1 MAGIETRPV
10 RRRGVV
16 FATIAILFC
25 VLDPAAAFCQ
35 SAAPFALP
43 TRSVR
48 TGDLDE
54 ILEARRFRLIVPY
67 SKTHFYIDRGRQ
79 MGVAAE
85 FGRELEAW
93 LNRRHAK
100 SGLPITV
107 VLQPAPRDQLLK
119 WLLDGRGDAVA
130 GNLAV
135 TPERRE
141 IVDFARPWLRGI
153 DEILVTGP
161 TAPHIARLEDLAGM
175 EIPVRTGTSFA
186 ASLADLN
193 ADFVARGLEPV
204 RIVPLSARLQAED
217 VLQMV
222 DAGLL
227 QMAITDSHLATV
239 WSKVLRR
246 LKPRPDLAVKR
257 GDEIAWAIR
266 KGSPQLAEELDAFF
280 AQNRDGTGVGSTIR
294 RRYFENSASVRNAGG
309 AVDAARFAQLAESFR
324 RHGAAHGFDPLMLAA
339 QGYQESALDQ
349 SRRSR
354 AGAVGVMQLL
364 PATASA
370 APIGIRGVEHD
381 ADANIRAGAAYM
393 AHLRA
398 RHVNDP
404 GLDEVDR
411 TLMAFAAYNAGP
423 GNLRKFRR
431 RAAEMGLDPD
441 VWFDNVEVAAARIIG
456 AETVQYVSNI
466 YKYYVAYNLAAR
478 REAEAAPRAPWRG
491 PTKD

>member
-1 MAGIETRPV
+1 LNTNRERRPPRPCGKATLALLV
-10 RRRGVV
+10 AFLLLLDPVDV
-16 FATIAILFC
+16 FADA
-25 VLDPAAAFCQ
+25 V
-35 SAAPFALP
+35 APVALP
-43 TRSVR
+43 TRSVS
-48 TGDLDE
+48 TGDLDA
-54 ILEARRFRLIVPY
+54 ILESRRFRLIVPY

-85 FGRELEAW
+85 FGREFEAW

-107 VLQPAPRDQLLK
+107 VLQPAPRDLMLN
-119 WLLDGRGDAVA
+119 WLVDGRGDAVA

-175 EIPVRTGTSFA
+175 EVPVRSGTSFS

-193 ADFVARGLEPV
+193 ADFAARGLEPV

-222 DAGLL
+222 NAGLL
-227 QMAITDSHLATV
+227 PWAITDSHLATV

-246 LKPRPDLAVKR
+246 LKPRPDIAVKR

-266 KGSPQLAEELDAFF
+266 KGSPLLAAELDAFF
-280 AQNRDGTGVGSTIR
+280 AENRDGTGVGSTIR
-294 RRYFENSASVRNAGG
+294 RRYFENTGAVRNAG
-309 AVDAARFAQLAESFR
+309 ATVDAARFAQLAESFR
-324 RHGAAHGFDPLMLAA
+324 RYGTVHGFDPLMLAA
-339 QGYQESALDQ
+339 QGYQESGLDQ

-370 APIGIRGVEHD
+370 PPIGIRGVERD

-404 GLDEVDR
+404 GLHEVDR

-431 RAAEMGLDPD
+431 RAAEMGLDPN
-441 VWFDNVEVAAARIIG
+441 VWFDNVEVAAARIVG

-466 YKYYVAYNLAAR
+466 YKYYVAYDLAAR
-478 REAEAAPRAPWRG
+478 RATEAGQRPP
-491 PTKD
+491 

>member
-1 MAGIETRPV
+1 MKNQSKRSRIE
-10 RRRGVV
+10 V
-16 FATIAILFC
+16 FAAISTL
-25 VLDPAAAFCQ
+25 LLLLAPAVAVCQ
-35 SAAPFALP
+35 SAAPVALP

-48 TGDLDE
+48 TGDLDA
-54 ILEARRFRLIVPY
+54 ILESRRFRLIVPY

-85 FGRELEAW
+85 FGREFEAW

-107 VLQPAPRDQLLK
+107 VLQPAPRDRLLN
-119 WLLDGRGDAVA
+119 WLVDGRGDAVA

-141 IVDFARPWLRGI
+141 IVDFARPWLRDI

-161 TAPHIARLEDLAGM
+161 TAPRIARLDDLAGA
-175 EIPVRTGTSFA
+175 EIPVRIGTSFA

-204 RIVPLSARLQAED
+204 RIIPLSARLQAED

-222 DAGLL
+222 NAGLL
-227 QMAITDSHLATV
+227 PWAITDSHLAAI

-246 LKPRPDLAVKR
+246 LKPRPDIAVKR
-257 GDEIAWAIR
+257 GDDIAWAIR
-266 KGSPQLAEELDAFF
+266 KSSPLLAAELDAFF
-280 AQNRDGTGVGSTIR
+280 AETRDGTGVGSTIR
-294 RRYFENSASVRNAGG
+294 RRYFENATAVRNAGG
-309 AVDAARFAQLAESFR
+309 TLDSTRFAQLAESFK
-324 RHGAAHGFDPLMLAA
+324 RHGTAQGFAPLMLAA
-339 QGYQESALDQ
+339 QGYQESGLDQ

-370 APIGIRGVEHD
+370 PPIGIREVERD
-381 ADANIRAGAAYM
+381 ADANIRAGATYM

-411 TLMAFAAYNAGP
+411 TLMTFAAYNAGP

-431 RAAEMGLDPD
+431 RAAEMGLDPN
-441 VWFDNVEVAAARIIG
+441 VWFDNVEVAAARIVG

-466 YKYYVAYNLAAR
+466 YKYYVAYELAAR
-478 REAEAAPRAPWRG
+478 RALEAVPR
-491 PTKD
+491 TQ